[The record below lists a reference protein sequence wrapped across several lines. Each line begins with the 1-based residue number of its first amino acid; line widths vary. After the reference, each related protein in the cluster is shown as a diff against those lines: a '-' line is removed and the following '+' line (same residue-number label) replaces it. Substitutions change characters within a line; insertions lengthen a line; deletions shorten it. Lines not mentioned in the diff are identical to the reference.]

1 MIVEIVD
8 DRLQLFDLRV
18 CGLDERTG
26 FVDLRLDRLQS
37 RIRAL
42 QLLLALVECLVG
54 GPAFRDQRRGASQ
67 LLIREVQLG
76 VVASDTRLT
85 GYKCL
90 AGELSRRLRLVQ
102 LRHGL
107 GRVDT
112 GDHAPDWHDVAFVRN
127 DLDNAPGYL
136 RRNVDLGGLDPAVDA
151 HDACRQGR
159 GLVLFPGDVTRSGTA
174 DQDHHRRHNDHIAI
188 ELHGFAS
195 ESATTG

>member
-1 MIVEIVD
+1 MTACSSSTFASAVLTNARASSTCD
-8 DRLQLFDLRV
+8 WAAFRAASALFSS
-18 CGLDERTG
+18 CC
-26 FVDLRLDRLQS
+26 
-37 RIRAL
+37 
-42 QLLLALVECLVG
+42 ALVECLVG

-76 VVASDTRLT
+76 VVAGDTRLT

-151 HDACRQGR
+151 DDACGQGR
-159 GLVLFPGDVTRSGTA
+159 GLVLFPGDVTRSGAA
-174 DQDHHRRHNDHIAI
+174 DQDHHRRHNDHIPI

-195 ESATTG
+195 ESATAS